1 MAFLKLLTAKKR
13 KIVLLF
19 GLAFLS
25 ACIAPDP
32 EKNLPLNLNNPETWS
47 FVQSDGYEIDLSS
60 YWKLLND
67 PLLDDFISRAQE
79 NNFDLSQALA
89 QLRLAQA
96 SLQEARGARLPAV
109 SLSGGVARD
118 FGDFSR
124 DEYQFSVGTDLSW
137 EVDLF
142 GRISGTVNASEAEL
156 RASQFNFADIK
167 RIIVATVATQTITA
181 RSLAAQLEIA
191 KASLKNQEDNLRI
204 AQWRNQAGLASS
216 LDVQQARTQRGQTA
230 SVIPALQN
238 DLISTANTISTLIGE
253 APGDVYRA
261 LLADPRGVPT
271 PPDSIEI
278 DAPAEILRMRP
289 DIAAAEA
296 RFIAD
301 VERAGVARSRL
312 YPLVSLAGNVGSS
325 SLGINNL
332 FDIIT
337 GNVVTNVRQLLFD
350 GGRTKAQID
359 AADAIVDGS
368 LAAWKRS
375 VIQSLEDVETSAVG
389 LRTSNERLIAIS
401 EASDGAQNAAILGR
415 SQYESGLIDFQVLLT
430 VEAALLNNRTS
441 KVSAEASRAIAYVR
455 LARAMGGGWQPQ
467 IESNIGSIGVR

>member
-1 MAFLKLLTAKKR
+1 
-13 KIVLLF
+13 
-19 GLAFLS
+19 
-25 ACIAPDP
+25 
-32 EKNLPLNLNNPETWS
+32 
-47 FVQSDGYEIDLSS
+47 
-60 YWKLLND
+60 
-67 PLLDDFISRAQE
+67 
-79 NNFDLSQALA
+79 
-89 QLRLAQA
+89 
-96 SLQEARGARLPAV
+96 
-109 SLSGGVARD
+109 
-118 FGDFSR
+118 
-124 DEYQFSVGTDLSW
+124 
-137 EVDLF
+137 
-142 GRISGTVNASEAEL
+142 
-156 RASQFNFADIK
+156 
-167 RIIVATVATQTITA
+167 
-181 RSLAAQLEIA
+181 
-191 KASLKNQEDNLRI
+191 LRI